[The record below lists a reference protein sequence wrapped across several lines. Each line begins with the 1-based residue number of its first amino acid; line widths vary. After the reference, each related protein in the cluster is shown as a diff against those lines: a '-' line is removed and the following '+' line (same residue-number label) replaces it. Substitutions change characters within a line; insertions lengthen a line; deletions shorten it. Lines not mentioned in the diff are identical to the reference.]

1 MSNPLHPSV
10 NVCAM
15 CGALVGNQED
25 HDRWHVRWHDFD
37 VAVIDTLAQAET
49 VISQLVGRVEDI
61 STLQDIDG
69 ERIEDLE
76 IAAILEAFED
86 S

>member
-1 MSNPLHPSV
+1 MSDPLHPSV

-37 VAVIDTLAQAET
+37 VAVIETLAQAES
-49 VISQLVGRVEDI
+49 VINQLVGRVEDI

-69 ERIEDLE
+69 DRIEDLE
-76 IAAILEAFED
+76 MADLED
-86 S
+86 R